1 MVPGFLSELEWV
13 DGEEDGCLSVV
24 WVVGLDRVVAVD
36 KVATVDKIATVDKTE
51 PVIELNKVAQPIA
64 ERGLNSELAEFLEMT
79 HCLLARV

>member
-36 KVATVDKIATVDKTE
+36 KVATVDKTE
-51 PVIELNKVAQPIA
+51 PVIELNKVAQLIA
-64 ERGLNSELAEFLEMT
+64 ERELNSELAEFLEMT
-79 HCLLARV
+79 RCLLASV

>member
-36 KVATVDKIATVDKTE
+36 KVAMVDKTE
-51 PVIELNKVAQPIA
+51 LVIELNKVAQPIA
-64 ERGLNSELAEFLEMT
+64 ERELNSELAKFLEMT
-79 HCLLARV
+79 RCLLASV